1 MEISFELTKKD
12 WLKFQ
17 LSHTLSIKYNYILI
31 IIPVLF
37 ITFDVMKYGF
47 FIALIFGVLF
57 YVVLQGLSMLITLIY
72 FLLNQDVILYTSTK
86 VTIEKLGIRYETKY
100 ANNMYY
106 WSNQIRIIERMGNLM
121 IYISKNMAI
130 IIPKH
135 AFKDVNQQDFV
146 RTIQEN
152 SKKTH

>member
-17 LSHTLSIKYNYILI
+17 FSHAFSLKYNYILI

-57 YVVLQGLSMLITLIY
+57 YVVLQVLSILITLIY